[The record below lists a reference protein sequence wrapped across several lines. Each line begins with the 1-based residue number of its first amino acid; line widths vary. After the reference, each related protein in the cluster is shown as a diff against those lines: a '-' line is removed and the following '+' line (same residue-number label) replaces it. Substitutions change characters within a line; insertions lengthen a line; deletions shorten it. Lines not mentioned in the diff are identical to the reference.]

1 MFWAQS
7 AKQEYNDDVDD
18 DDVDDDDDDDDDEL
32 AITTKA
38 HIVPM

>member
-7 AKQEYNDDVDD
+7 AKKECNDNDD
-18 DDVDDDDDDDDDEL
+18 DDDDDDDDDEL